1 MIYNLQKIFFQYLI
15 RIQVPR
21 TLDDVDVAI
30 VNSNYALGVGLNPIK
45 DSIYLENKDS
55 PYAVVVACRLG
66 DEQNPA
72 VQALVK
78 ALTSPKVKEYMINT
92 YKGGVVPVF

>member
-1 MIYNLQKIFFQYLI
+1 MH
-15 RIQVPR
+15 
-21 TLDDVDVAI
+21 
-30 VNSNYALGVGLNPIK
+30 
-45 DSIYLENKDS
+45 LENKDS